1 LRLGFSLDIVDLDA
15 APGAQALSR
24 LLDAAQKARIV
35 FTADLR
41 IALATLQI
49 IWLQLDDHAAGGL
62 CGQRNFHMYRKAGAS
77 GERYQG
83 IETEVADTAVQQ
95 IV

>member
-1 LRLGFSLDIVDLDA
+1 LRLGFSLEILDLDA
-15 APGAQALSR
+15 APRSQALSR
-24 LLDAAQKARIV
+24 LLDPAQKPRVV

-49 IWLQLDDHAAGGL
+49 IWLQLDDHGAGGL
-62 CGQRNFHMYRKAGAS
+62 CGQCNFHMYRKPGAS